1 MESVVSKPK
10 DSDTKLSFIE
20 RFSYGQLD
28 AAGQLV
34 FCVISSYL
42 LYFYTDVVQLPVAAA
57 GLILL
62 VARLFDG
69 IDAPVWGT
77 LIDLTHSKY
86 GRARPYLLW
95 LILPFTLS
103 AILMFW
109 SPNLSVN
116 ARIIYCGITYV
127 VTGILYTGLNTPLTA
142 ILPLLTRDIDERV
155 VLNSWRM
162 TGSQTAVLF
171 VNAFTLPL
179 VAFFGQ
185 GNDKIG
191 FRYLMIIF
199 AITGCIMT
207 IFSFFHLR
215 ERVEV
220 KTEKIHFKDS
230 IKALKGNWPWII
242 VFIGNFFWWIAN
254 TERSTTLVYY
264 FTYYIGDKLLVSVFN
279 AVGIVQLLGMISVPF
294 LSKKFTRQQI
304 WIVSLLMAIIGQIIM
319 WIGGKSIVILMI
331 GWIIGNIGSG
341 TALSL
346 VFVAVGTA
354 VEYGTWKTGI
364 TSAGL
369 LTALGTSFCLK
380 VGSGVA
386 GFVPSTIMDKFG
398 YVANHAQTAKS
409 LLGIS
414 LSFNLVT
421 IIAFTLALIPILF
434 YKKFES
440 MEKMISQT
448 INK

>member
-1 MESVVSKPK
+1 
-10 DSDTKLSFIE
+10 
-20 RFSYGQLD
+20 
-28 AAGQLV
+28 
-34 FCVISSYL
+34 
-42 LYFYTDVVQLPVAAA
+42 
-57 GLILL
+57 
-62 VARLFDG
+62 
-69 IDAPVWGT
+69 
-77 LIDLTHSKY
+77 
-86 GRARPYLLW
+86 
-95 LILPFTLS
+95 
-103 AILMFW
+103 
-109 SPNLSVN
+109 
-116 ARIIYCGITYV
+116 
-127 VTGILYTGLNTPLTA
+127 
-142 ILPLLTRDIDERV
+142 
-155 VLNSWRM
+155 
-162 TGSQTAVLF
+162 
-171 VNAFTLPL
+171 
-179 VAFFGQ
+179 
-185 GNDKIG
+185 
-191 FRYLMIIF
+191 MIIF

-207 IFSFFHLR
+207 IFSFYHLR

-230 IKALKGNWPWII
+230 IKALKGNWPWVI
-242 VFIGNFFWWIAN
+242 VFISNFFWWIAN

-304 WIVSLLMAIIGQIIM
+304 WIVSLLMAIIGQVIM
-319 WIGGKSIVILMI
+319 WIGGKSIAILMI

-398 YVANHAQTAKS
+398 YVANHAQTANS

>member
-1 MESVVSKPK
+1 MTNSEEE
-10 DSDTKLSFIE
+10 DTTKLSLLE

-42 LYFYTDVVQLPVAAA
+42 LYFYTDVVGIPVAAA
-57 GLILL
+57 GVILL
-62 VARLFDG
+62 VARVFDG
-69 IDAPVWGT
+69 IDAPIWGS
-77 LIDLTHSKY
+77 LIDMTHSKY
-86 GRARPYLLW
+86 GRVRPYLLW
-95 LILPFTLS
+95 LIVPFTIS
-103 AILMFW
+103 AIFMFW
-109 SPNLSVN
+109 TPNLSTNVM
-116 ARIIYCGITYV
+116 IWYCGITYV
-127 VTGILYTGLNTPLTA
+127 ITGILYTGLNTPLTA

-179 VAFFGQ
+179 VAFLGQ
-185 GNDKIG
+185 GNDKFG
-191 FRYLMIIF
+191 FRYLMVIF
-199 AITGCIMT
+199 ATLGLIMT
-207 IFSFFHLR
+207 IFSFYHLK

-220 KTEKIHFKDS
+220 PRQKVNFRKGLS
-230 IKALKGNWPWII
+230 ALRGNWPWII
-242 VFIGNFFWWIAN
+242 VFISNFFWWVAN
-254 TERSTTLVYY
+254 TERSTTLVYF
-264 FTYYIGDKLLVSVFN
+264 FTYYVGNKLLVSVFN

-294 LSKKFTRQQI
+294 LIKRFTRQQI
-304 WIVSLLMAIIGQIIM
+304 WIASLLMAILGQVIM
-319 WIGGKSIVILMI
+319 MLAGKTVGILMV

-346 VFVAVGTA
+346 VFVAIGTA
-354 VEYGTWKTGI
+354 VDYGTWKTGI

-380 VGSGVA
+380 VGSGIA
-386 GFVPSTIMDKFG
+386 GFVPSAIMSKFG
-398 YVANHAQTAKS
+398 YVANQTQSAHS

-414 LSFNLVT
+414 ISFNVVT
-421 IIAFTLALIPILF
+421 IIAFTLALLPIFF
-434 YKKFES
+434 YKKYES

>member
-1 MESVVSKPK
+1 MMEAKK
-10 DSDTKLSFIE
+10 ENTAKLSLLE

-42 LYFYTDVVQLPVAAA
+42 LYFYTDVVEISVASA
-57 GLILL
+57 GIILL

-69 IDAPVWGT
+69 IDAPIWGS
-77 LIDLTHSKY
+77 LIDVTHSKY
-86 GRARPYLLW
+86 GKVRPYLLW
-95 LILPFTLS
+95 LIVPFTIA

-109 SPNLSVN
+109 TPNLSTN
-116 ARIIYCGITYV
+116 TMIWYCGITYV

-179 VAFFGQ
+179 VAFLGS

-199 AITGCIMT
+199 ATLGLIMT
-207 IFSFFHLR
+207 LFSFYHLK

-220 KTEKIHFKDS
+220 KSQKVSFKKGLS
-230 IKALKGNWPWII
+230 ALKGNWPWII
-242 VFIGNFFWWIAN
+242 VFLSNFFWWIAN

-264 FTYYIGDKLLVSVFN
+264 FTYYVGNKLLVSIFN
-279 AVGIVQLLGMISVPF
+279 AVGIVQLLGMIAVPF
-294 LSKKFTRQQI
+294 LIKRFTRQQI
-304 WIVSLLMAIIGQIIM
+304 WIVSLSMAALGQIIM
-319 WIGGKSIVILMI
+319 MISGKNVTVLMV

-346 VFVAVGTA
+346 VFVAIGTA
-354 VEYGTWKTGI
+354 VEYGTWKNGI
-364 TSAGL
+364 TATGL

-380 VGSGVA
+380 VGSGIA
-386 GFVPSTIMDKFG
+386 GFIPSAIMAKFG
-398 YVANHAQTAKS
+398 YVANQTQSAKS

-414 LSFNLVT
+414 ISFNVVT
-421 IIAFTLALIPILF
+421 IIAFVLALIPILF
-434 YKKFES
+434 YKKYES
-440 MEKMISQT
+440 MEKEISQT